1 MNPRLRTLFRIGW
14 FKSLYI
20 NFRLLPFK
28 QAIHMPIVTLKNT
41 HIESLSGKM
50 ILNCPASFGLV
61 KLGFLHTDL
70 ICWREGRIYLNIDGT
85 IEINGWI
92 QFGVGTKLIVD
103 KGASL
108 SFGENTCIG
117 SNSRII
123 CREKITIGPRFRT
136 AWDVQIMDTNFH
148 YVKDIST
155 GKVNKR
161 TAPIVLGAN
170 NWIGNRSSVMK
181 GTHTN
186 NYFILAS
193 NSMVN
198 RDYTQTVPPFSLM
211 VGSPAKLLR
220 GNVCRVLDKEE
231 REISKLFEGANQTS
245 LFVDPNPK
253 M

>member
-1 MNPRLRTLFRIGW
+1 
-14 FKSLYI
+14 
-20 NFRLLPFK
+20 
-28 QAIHMPIVTLKNT
+28 
-41 HIESLSGKM
+41 
-50 ILNCPASFGLV
+50 
-61 KLGFLHTDL
+61 
-70 ICWREGRIYLNIDGT
+70 
-85 IEINGWI
+85 
-92 QFGVGTKLIVD
+92 
-103 KGASL
+103 
-108 SFGENTCIG
+108 
-117 SNSRII
+117 
-123 CREKITIGPRFRT
+123 
-136 AWDVQIMDTNFH
+136 MDTNFH